1 MIIDSAFYDID
12 LRLLSSALGK
22 TGRRISLSQLFWF
35 DIDCSGDLS
44 RLDKTA
50 LLFFN
55 SGLIGPRLRSDFW
68 LNLCLRFGR
77 TNLCGGGKIFTQK
90 LIQTLF
96 ATSSWIF
103 VGIFWIASLN
113 LSHLRMENWTRNSQ
127 LFWLWIATIVWIAMK
142 CRLLQALNLCRNLL
156 SCISQPLILGW
167 KTEYRGT
174 TQLFWF
180 NQRIQCA
187 WIWIAR
193 LHVIR
198 QS

>member
-1 MIIDSAFYDID
+1 MTIKRTDFGNFGQQFYPLKFQELPFLVLIIDSAFYDID

-50 LLFFN
+50 LLSIAFFN
-55 SGLIGPRLRSDFW
+55 SGLIGPQLRSDFW

-127 LFWLWIATIVWIAMK
+127 LFWLTRNPK
-142 CRLLQALNLCRNLL
+142 LLQRELGWNADCCRRWIFAGIFWVASLNL
-156 SCISQPLILGW
+156 SS
-167 KTEYRGT
+167 
-174 TQLFWF
+174 
-180 NQRIQCA
+180 
-187 WIWIAR
+187 
-193 LHVIR
+193 
-198 QS
+198 

>member
-1 MIIDSAFYDID
+1 

-103 VGIFWIASLN
+103 
-113 LSHLRMENWTRNSQ
+113 
-127 LFWLWIATIVWIAMK
+127 
-142 CRLLQALNLCRNLL
+142 CRNLL
-156 SCISQPLILGW
+156 NCISQPLILGW
-167 KTEYRGT
+167 KTERGT
-174 TQLFWF
+174 LNCFD
-180 NQRIQCA
+180 
-187 WIWIAR
+187 
-193 LHVIR
+193 
-198 QS
+198 